1 MRTWIPDLPAEPV
14 AASLVQCLPM
24 VVPALGEPGF
34 GACLLEAMASA
45 LPVGSFSV
53 YRTGSRPAIFLSG
66 SRGVPDTTRDCWR
79 AYLSGPIRSDR
90 TLREASVP
98 QPLRVCHITAPEVPP
113 EHRAKI
119 YEAHG
124 VVERVSVV
132 EEDPAA
138 PDEGNDPGALFAVN
152 FYRHTHQR
160 PLSDAQ
166 LADFGAAGRLLMAL
180 TRKHIAL
187 AHADTQDERR
197 ARLQARCPA
206 LTPQELNVCLRLLR
220 GMTQEGIASDMGLAL
235 PTVKTYRNRAFSRLG
250 IHFRNEL
257 FALMLPE
264 RGVGQATL

>member
-1 MRTWIPDLPAEPV
+1 MRTWIPDLPATSTV
-14 AASLVQCLPM
+14 ASLAQQLPA
-24 VVPALGEPGF
+24 VVPVLGEPAF
-34 GACLLEAMASA
+34 GACLLDAMASA

-66 SRGVPDTTRDCWR
+66 SRGVPDTTRDCWQ

-98 QPLRVCHITAPEVPP
+98 QLRVCHITAPEVPP
-113 EHRAKI
+113 EHRAKV

-132 EEDPAA
+132 EEEPAA
-138 PDEGNDPGALFAVN
+138 CDDALFAVN

-166 LADFGAAGRLLMAL
+166 LADFGIAGRLLMAL

-187 AHADTQDERR
+187 TRANAADELR
-197 ARLQARCPA
+197 ARLVAHCPA
-206 LTPQELNVCLRLLR
+206 LTAQELNVCMRLLR
-220 GMTQEGIASDMGLAL
+220 GMTQEGIAADMGLAL
-235 PTVKTYRNRAFSRLG
+235 PTVKTYRNRAFGRLG
-250 IHFRNEL
+250 IHFRSEL

-264 RGVGQATL
+264 REANLQGSKANR

>member
-1 MRTWIPDLPAEPV
+1 MRTWIPDLPAE
-14 AASLVQCLPM
+14 SLGSSLAQRLPM

-34 GACLLEAMASA
+34 GACLLDAMASA

-66 SRGVPDTTRDCWR
+66 SRGMPDTTRDCWH

-98 QPLRVCHITAPEVPP
+98 QLRVCHITAPEVPA
-113 EHRAKI
+113 EHRAKV
-119 YEAHG
+119 YDAHG
-124 VVERVSVV
+124 VMERVSVV
-132 EEDPAA
+132 EEEPAA
-138 PDEGNDPGALFAVN
+138 YDDNALFAVN

-166 LADFGAAGRLLMAL
+166 LADFGIAGRLLMAL
-180 TRKHIAL
+180 ARKHIAL
-187 AHADTQDERR
+187 TRADAANEPG
-197 ARLQARCPA
+197 ARLLARCPA
-206 LTPQELNVCLRLLR
+206 LTTQELNVCLRLLR

-235 PTVKTYRNRAFSRLG
+235 PTVKTYRNRAFNRLG
-250 IHFRNEL
+250 IHFRSEL

-264 RGVGQATL
+264 REVAF

>member
-14 AASLVQCLPM
+14 GAPLLQCLPM
-24 VVPALGEPGF
+24 VVPAVGEPGF

-53 YRTGSRPAIFLSG
+53 YRTGARPSIFLSG
-66 SRGVPDTTRDCWR
+66 SRGMPDTTQDCWR

-90 TLREASVP
+90 TLREASAP
-98 QPLRVCHITAPEVPP
+98 QLRVCHITAPEVPA
-113 EHRAKI
+113 EHRAKV

-132 EEDPAA
+132 EEEPAA
-138 PDEGNDPGALFAVN
+138 CGDALFAVN

-166 LADFGAAGRLLMAL
+166 LADFGIAGRLLMAL

-187 AHADTQDERR
+187 TRVDVADAADELR
-197 ARLQARCPA
+197 ARLVARCPA
-206 LTPQELNVCLRLLR
+206 LTTQELNVCLRLLR
-220 GMTQEGIASDMGLAL
+220 GMTQEGIALDMSLAL
-235 PTVKTYRNRAFSRLG
+235 PTVKTYRNRAFGRLG
-250 IHFRNEL
+250 IHFRSEL
-257 FALMLPE
+257 FALMLQE
-264 RGVGQATL
+264 RGAGKVGV